1 MPLLVGEIKQGDDAL
16 SALQAIQ
23 DKARKVAPDLRA
35 MANSIFNSDES
46 RDTLNV
52 RYNDLATNLIDA
64 GTGFQ
69 NVFVDTFEAET
80 NIDIT
85 VGDTLSLEDGLLAL
99 DATQRREFIIFT
111 RRFISLYVL
120 LLKL

>member
-1 MPLLVGEIKQGDDAL
+1 MPLLVGEIKQSDDAL

-35 MANSIFNSDES
+35 MANSIFSSDEN
-46 RDTLNV
+46 RDTLNA
-52 RYNDLATNLIDA
+52 RYNDLATNLVDA
-64 GTGFQ
+64 GVGFQ

-80 NIDIT
+80 NIDINA
-85 VGDTLSLEDGLLAL
+85 GDTLSLEDGLLAL
-99 DATQRREFIIFT
+99 DASQRREFISFA